1 MATSPNDLTFLVQT
15 DDGPVRGIV
24 APTVLGKLSGRNHV
38 TGAELLQVYRSEL
51 EEIVQR
57 KVARSGPRDV
67 VRIEAADL

>member
-1 MATSPNDLTFLVQT
+1 MTTSPNDLTFLVQT
-15 DDGPVRGIV
+15 DDGPVRGV
-24 APTVLGKLSGRNHV
+24 VDPAVLSRLSGRSHV

-57 KVARSGPRDV
+57 KVGRSGARDL